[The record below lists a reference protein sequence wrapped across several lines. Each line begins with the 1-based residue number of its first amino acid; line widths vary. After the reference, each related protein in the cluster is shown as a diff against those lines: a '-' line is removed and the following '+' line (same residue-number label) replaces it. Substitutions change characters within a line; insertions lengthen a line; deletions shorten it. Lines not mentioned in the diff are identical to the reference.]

1 MWQGK
6 QTRQGGTETC
16 PSATETQLL
25 SLPGSHGQQLDFA
38 ADSAGLPALRSLER
52 LPPGLP
58 LSSWGGIL
66 LHEKDPSPEEAEP
79 VTSTTV
85 SLGAHFELGRTGDKR
100 RLPCSPLS
108 AAAAC
113 LCNVPASHKGHG
125 KRTHTQDSCWSEI
138 P

>member
-66 LHEKDPSPEEAEP
+66 LHRKDLSPEETEP
-79 VTSTTV
+79 VACTAV
-85 SLGAHFELGRTGDKR
+85 SLGAHFELGRTG
-100 RLPCSPLS
+100 
-108 AAAAC
+108 
-113 LCNVPASHKGHG
+113 G
-125 KRTHTQDSCWSEI
+125 
-138 P
+138 